1 MTEAHKGTKPFVWV
15 KDKAG
20 NEFICPVESLKDPKK
35 ATDEELK
42 ECIDDATMG
51 VNIGD

>member
-1 MTEAHKGTKPFVWV
+1 MAEGHQATRPFVWV

-20 NEFICPVESLKDPKK
+20 NEFLCPLEALKNPNS
-35 ATDEELK
+35 ATKEELDN
-42 ECIDDATMG
+42 CIDDASMG